1 MRLSGAVE
9 QAWCIVILL
18 AHPQLRSSVTNSSLA
33 KQMAVSPTYIIKVT
47 RKLVTAGLLSSV
59 RGMGGGFRLAK
70 PAQKI
75 SLRDIVEAIE
85 GKDSF
90 VCYQGVAER
99 MFPHEPNEG
108 INRGVNSIT
117 RAFDE
122 AQEQWSQVLANTSLS
137 DIIAEVTHD

>member
-9 QAWCIVILL
+9 QACCIVILL

-33 KQMAVSPTYIIKVT
+33 KQMAVSPTYITKVT

-99 MFPHEPNEG
+99 MFPHESNEG